1 MVRQSLFMF
10 IGLGI
15 SLSLNG
21 QASLKVLPEKQIVK
35 EKDSRLFNWKTIVNP
50 YTNLPRYAYGK
61 PVAVEGTTY
70 KEKAL
75 VIAQK
80 LGLSPSN
87 LRYKGTFTSR
97 SGKTYVNFVQ
107 VVDDSIEVMF
117 SRASFRFNS
126 KGKLFAVVMDVYPF
140 QPTNKITPLSETEL
154 SLFNSVAGVNVQT
167 GALRILPILKD
178 NGYELRYVYEVH
190 LKRQS
195 PPLYIYRLV
204 DAETKEVLYEQNRIK
219 DATTFTTTIYNNGP
233 SVGTTASKPLARAT
247 INDGA
252 NSYTTSQTGT
262 VNATLSSTFT
272 VSLEGPRVVVYD
284 FSNSN
289 SIITFSANQLTTT
302 ANGYDVP
309 MSLHA
314 SGINTFVAT
323 TKIFDTT
330 LYWWPGV
337 TVFPGPM
344 PAYVE
349 RTDGSCNA
357 YYDYSS
363 INFFADDG
371 TCYASG
377 LFIEIVYHE
386 FGHGINHRAYI
397 AFGDNGMDNS
407 ALHEGYSD
415 VWTMFMTG
423 DPVLAE
429 GFFKSNPSSFIRRYD
444 QAPMRYPEDV
454 DPTAPHVTGQIIA
467 GAWWDFRQLTDPYTA
482 FQVFAD
488 HYMGTPDAPD
498 GQEGQLYQDCL
509 MEALIADDDDGD
521 LTNGT
526 PNQRELLCAFAR
538 HGIYPAGGSAFP
550 LVADNVHKTDEVVGT
565 ITGVKLSAFTNG
577 IVDTVWLFYRL
588 QGQSTWDSA
597 MAQRVSGDSFAVYIP
612 VQGPAIVEYFFK
624 YSTCQAEQTMP
635 QNVQGVPAN
644 IPYVRLMGYELK
656 EDVPVSTARPW
667 LIGAPDDDATT
678 GTWNITAPVASY
690 LDPAS
695 PSRETMIQPG
705 YDRTGDNVYAVTGAS
720 ATETDQP
727 GTDDIDN
734 GKTTLTSPA
743 IDLSQY
749 QDPVITYWRWF
760 SNEMGASPLED
771 YWRVYI
777 SNNDSTWVLVEE
789 TNAPDRSWRLVALR
803 VKDYVEPSSKV
814 RLRFVAEDVGNGSL
828 VEAAL
833 DGLKV
838 WDVAQATNVE
848 LLNTDINIWYDMV
861 TKTLF
866 VPINSSVEVRNTTG
880 QVILYV
886 QNSQNKIDLSKL
898 PSGMYIVRVHLRD
911 GVAIKKVIVE

>member
-1 MVRQSLFMF
+1 MMRKAMLTL
-10 IGLGI
+10 IGFCFGLN
-15 SLSLNG
+15 LNG
-21 QASLKVLPEKQIVK
+21 QSSLKVLPEKQLVK
-35 EKDSRLFNWKTIVNP
+35 EKDSRLFNWKTMVNP

-80 LGLSPSN
+80 LGLSPSD
-87 LRYKGTFTSR
+87 LKYKGTFTSR
-97 SGKTYVNFVQ
+97 SGKTYVNFIQ
-107 VVDDSIEVMF
+107 VVDDSVEVMF

-126 KGKLFAVVMDVYPF
+126 EGKLFAVVMDVYPY
-140 QPTNKITPLSETEL
+140 QPSNKVVPLSETAL
-154 SLFNSVAGVNVQT
+154 SLFSNAKGINVGT
-167 GALRILPILKD
+167 GALKVLPVLKD
-178 NGYELRYVYEVH
+178 NGYELRYVYEMH
-190 LKRQS
+190 LERQS
-195 PPLYIYRLV
+195 PPLNIYRLV
-204 DAETKEVLYEQNRIK
+204 DAETREVLYEQNRIK
-219 DATTFTTTIYNNGP
+219 DATTFTTTIYDNGP
-233 SVGTTASKPLARAT
+233 SVGTTVSKPLAKAT
-247 INDGA
+247 ITDGT
-252 NSYTTSQTGT
+252 NSYVTSQTGS

-272 VSLEGPRVVVYD
+272 VSLEGPRVIVYD
-284 FSNSN
+284 FSNN
-289 SIITFSANQLTTT
+289 SVISFNANQLTTT

-337 TVFPGPM
+337 AVFPGPM
-344 PAYVE
+344 PAYVD

-363 INFFADDG
+363 INFYADDG
-371 TCYASG
+371 MCYASG
-377 LFIEIVYHE
+377 LFVEIVYHE

-407 ALHEGYSD
+407 ALHEGYAD
-415 VWTMFMTG
+415 VWTLFIKG

-429 GFFKSNPSSFIRRYD
+429 GFFKSNPSSYIRRYD
-444 QAPMRYPEDV
+444 LDPKRYPEDV
-454 DPTAPHVTGQIIA
+454 DPNYAHATGEIIA

-482 FQVFAD
+482 FQVFAE

-550 LVADNVHKTDEVVGT
+550 LVADNVHKTDEVIGS
-565 ITGVKLSAFTNG
+565 ITGVKLSAFNNG

-588 QGQSTWDSA
+588 QGQGVWDSV
-597 MAQRVSGDSFAVYIP
+597 MAQRVSGDSFAVSLP
-612 VQGPAIVEYFFK
+612 VQSPAIVEYFFK

-635 QNVQGVPAN
+635 QNVQEMPAN
-644 IPYVRLMGYELK
+644 IPYVRLVGYELK
-656 EDVPVSTARPW
+656 EDVTVSTGRPW
-667 LIGAPDDDATT
+667 LIGAPDDNATT
-678 GTWNITAPVASY
+678 GTWNITSPVASY

-705 YDRTGDNVYAVTGAS
+705 YDRTGDNIYAVTGAS

-734 GKTTLTSPA
+734 GKTTLTSPS

-789 TNAPDRSWRLVALR
+789 TNAPDRSWRLVAIR

-814 RLRFVAEDVGNGSL
+814 RLRFVAEDAGNGSL

-848 LLNTDINIWYDMV
+848 LANDVVNVWYDAL
-861 TKTLF
+861 TKKLF
-866 VPINSSVEVRNTTG
+866 VPSNSTVAVSNTMG
-880 QVILYV
+880 QLILYV
-886 QNSQNKIDLSKL
+886 ENVQNEVDLNKL
-898 PSGMYIVRVHLRD
+898 PSGVYMVRVLSYEGLSIRK
-911 GVAIKKVIVE
+911 IIVE